1 MKLKRLLTGVLSAV
15 MALSVCAMP
24 AAAADV
30 TSTSTIDTSLKGS
43 ITIYKYAQTKDQEGT
58 SKTNGNGEVITDPNT
73 IQGTLLPD
81 ADFTLYRVKNADE
94 LVAYYNGLQDASAKE
109 FTVSNCF
116 KDGATQVA
124 ENLKPEYTN
133 ASAKND
139 DKEHGVVDTETTDKD
154 GVAVFKQLP
163 VGLYLVIETR
173 KPDSVTKA
181 VEPFL
186 VSIPMTREATD
197 AKGAEWLYNV
207 TVYPKNSTVKGDV
220 TLIKYG
226 SNGTETIPLEGVQ
239 FKLYKYDGLANKYI
253 EATPTGGITTQVN
266 GRVVLSELVK
276 GRYVL
281 QEIGYGNG
289 KDTNK
294 GYILNTTGIYA
305 FSIDSDGK
313 VAPNGDVTF
322 AGVPG
327 DNGEKVTEGD
337 GFKLDN
343 DATNGATISIT
354 NYKPDFEKNITKRDA
369 ASPADNTTHDADY
382 GVGENVP
389 YTLTIKVPEN
399 IAKLKTFKV
408 TDTAQKGQLIQ
419 DINSVKV
426 AATAKNGT
434 TSDPL
439 TKDSAYTVERTNG
452 TSGKESVMT
461 IDFDPLHKTA
471 IAAYAGGT
479 ITITY
484 TAKLQDGAVIA
495 DADNSGNF
503 NTADLIYSR
512 TTDITTNESQ
522 TGNEPYQIEDK
533 GVVYT
538 FALNINK
545 TAQGGE
551 KSGKPLDNV
560 TFDLYKKATKTDL
573 DTLGSDGK
581 YTFKGNPCT
590 SVSVEDAKK
599 LGLPTDDSQ
608 VWLKVAT
615 LKTKNGGVDNVS
627 GLPAGEY
634 KLVETKTVD
643 GYNLLSEPVDAKLN
657 LEYATEWNTT
667 GTYENGKEIKKTYI
681 KTTYNY
687 KDEQDPVVPG
697 TALNIVNRAG
707 FTLPVTGGFGTLLF
721 SGIGVLL
728 VLAGV
733 CVLFSMKKKNN
744 RT

>member
-24 AAAADV
+24 ALAADTV
-30 TSTSTIDTSLKGS
+30 STSTINTSLKGS
-43 ITIYKYAQTKDQEGT
+43 ITIYKYAQTKDQEEA
-58 SKTNGNGEVITDPNT
+58 SQKTNGNGEAITDPNT

-81 ADFTLYRVKNADE
+81 AEFTLYRVKNADE
-94 LVAYYNGLQDASAKE
+94 LVVYYNGLQDASAEE

-116 KDGATQVA
+116 KNGETQVA
-124 ENLKPEYTN
+124 ENLKPEYTSN
-133 ASAKND
+133 TNND
-139 DKEHGVVDTETTDKD
+139 DKALGVVDKQTTDKD
-154 GVAVFKQLP
+154 GVAVFKPLP

-197 AKGAEWLYNV
+197 TKGTEWLYNV
-207 TVYPKNSTVKGDV
+207 TVYPKNSTVKGNV

-226 SNGTETIPLEGVQ
+226 SNGTDTIPLEGVQ
-239 FKLYKYDGLANKYI
+239 FKLYRYYGLKNEYI
-253 EATPTGGITTQVN
+253 EVTPTGGITTGLNGQVT
-266 GRVVLSELVK
+266 LSELVK

-281 QEIGYGNG
+281 QEIGYGNS

-305 FSIDSDGK
+305 FSIDGEGK
-313 VAPNGDVTF
+313 VAANGDATF
-322 AGVPG
+322 AGVIG
-327 DNGEKVTEGD
+327 DKVAVGD
-337 GFKLDN
+337 GFKLEN

-354 NYKPDFEKNITKRDA
+354 NYKPDFEKNVTKRD
-369 ASPADNTTHDADY
+369 PTVTDENTNHDADY
-382 GVGENVP
+382 GINEDVP

-399 IAKLKTFKV
+399 IAKLRTFKV

-419 DINSVKV
+419 NINSVKV
-426 AATAKNGT
+426 TATEKNGT
-434 TSDPL
+434 EL
-439 TKDSAYTVERTNG
+439 TTLEKETAYTVEHS
-452 TSGKESVMT
+452 TSGNESVMT
-461 IDFDPLHKTA
+461 IDFDPLHKAA
-471 IAAYAGGT
+471 ITAYAGGT

-484 TAKLQDGAVIA
+484 TAKLQKDAVIA
-495 DADNSGNF
+495 DANNSGNF

-512 TTDITTNESQ
+512 TTNTSSNES
-522 TGNEPYQIEDK
+522 TPGNEPYQIEDK

-538 FALNINK
+538 FALNIKK

-551 KSGKPLDNV
+551 KTGQALGNV

-573 DTLGSDGK
+573 DTFSNGQ

-590 SVSVEDAKK
+590 SVSGEDAKK
-599 LGLPTDDSQ
+599 LGLPTDDNQ
-608 VWLKVAT
+608 VWLKVGT
-615 LKTKNGGVDNVS
+615 LETDSKGEANAS
-627 GLPAGEY
+627 GLPAGDY
-634 KLVETKTVD
+634 KMVETKTAD
-643 GYNLLSEPVDAKLN
+643 GYNLLSAPVDAKLN
-657 LEYATEWNTT
+657 LEYATVWNAT
-667 GTYENGKEIKKTYI
+667 GIYENGGKEIKRTYNE
-681 KTTYNY
+681 TTYTY
-687 KDEQDPVVPG
+687 KDEQGTAVPG

-744 RT
+744 RA

>member
-24 AAAADV
+24 ALAADT
-30 TSTSTIDTSLKGS
+30 TSTSTINTSLKGS
-43 ITIYKYAQTKDQEGT
+43 ITIYKYAQTKDQEDA
-58 SKTNGNGEVITDPNT
+58 SQKTNGNGEAIEDSNT

-81 ADFTLYRVKNADE
+81 AEFTLYRVKNDDE

-116 KDGATQVA
+116 IDGATQVA

-139 DKEHGVVDTETTDKD
+139 DKAHGVVDTETTDKD

-163 VGLYLVIETR
+163 VGLYLIIETR

-197 AKGAEWLYNV
+197 TKGTEWLYNV
-207 TVYPKNSTVKGDV
+207 TVYPKNSTVKGNV

-226 SNGTETIPLEGVQ
+226 SNGTDTIPLEGVQ
-239 FKLYKYDGLANKYI
+239 FKLYRYYGLKNEYI
-253 EATPTGGITTQVN
+253 EVTPTGGITTGLNGQVT
-266 GRVVLSELVK
+266 LSELVK

-281 QEIGYGNG
+281 QEIGYGNS

-305 FSIDSDGK
+305 FSIDGDGK
-313 VAPNGDVTF
+313 VAANNDETF

-327 DNGEKVTEGD
+327 DNGEKVAVGD

-343 DATNGATISIT
+343 TNGATISIT
-354 NYKPDFEKNITKRDA
+354 NYKPDLEKNVTKRDE
-369 ASPADNTTHDADY
+369 ASPAGNTTHDADY

-399 IAKLKTFKV
+399 VAKLQTFKV
-408 TDTAQKGQLIQ
+408 MDTALASQLKQNPDSIVVKGIAKGNDATEVRLTKGT
-419 DINSVKV
+419 DYTASVTEKNGNSVMEVDFKS
-426 AATAKNGT
+426 KNV
-434 TSDPL
+434 
-439 TKDSAYTVERTNG
+439 TK
-452 TSGKESVMT
+452 
-461 IDFDPLHKTA
+461 
-471 IAAYAGGT
+471 IADYAGGT

-484 TAKLQDGAVIA
+484 TSKLQDGAVIA
-495 DADNSGNF
+495 DANNSGNF

-512 TTDITTNESQ
+512 TTNTSSSESPDD
-522 TGNEPYQIEDK
+522 NKPYQIEDT
-533 GVVYT
+533 GVVYSY
-538 FALNINK
+538 ALNIKK
-545 TAQGGE
+545 TAQGG
-551 KSGKPLDNV
+551 KKDGKALEEV
-560 TFDLYKKATKTDL
+560 TFDLYKKATKADL
-573 DTLGSDGK
+573 DTFSNGQ

-590 SVSVEDAKK
+590 SVSGEDAKK
-599 LGLPTDDSQ
+599 LGLPTEENAI
-608 VWLKVAT
+608 WLKVGT
-615 LKTKNGGVDNVS
+615 LKTDSNGEDTVS
-627 GLPAGEY
+627 GLPAGDY
-634 KLVETKTVD
+634 KLVETKTAD
-643 GYNLLSEPVDAKLN
+643 GYNLLSAPVDAKLN
-657 LEYATEWNTT
+657 LEYATVWNAT
-667 GTYENGKEIKKTYI
+667 GTYENGGKEIKRAYNE
-681 KTTYNY
+681 TTYTYND
-687 KDEQDPVVPG
+687 KHDTAVPG
-697 TALNIVNRAG
+697 TALKIVNRAG

-744 RT
+744 RA

>member
-24 AAAADV
+24 ALAADTV
-30 TSTSTIDTSLKGS
+30 STSTINTSLKGS
-43 ITIYKYAQTKDQEGT
+43 ITIYKYAQTAEQEDA
-58 SKTNGNGEVITDPNT
+58 SQKTNGNGEVITGTGT

-81 ADFTLYRVKNADE
+81 AEFTLYRVKNADE

-109 FTVSNCF
+109 FTVSDCF
-116 KDGATQVA
+116 KDGESKTAA
-124 ENLKPEYTN
+124 NLKEEY
-133 ASAKND
+133 AKGTTAKD
-139 DKEHGVVDTETTDKD
+139 DPTVLGKVDTETTDKD
-154 GVAVFKQLP
+154 GVAVFNPLP
-163 VGLYLVIETR
+163 VGLYLIIETR

-197 AKGAEWLYNV
+197 TKGTEWLYNV
-207 TVYPKNSTVKGDV
+207 TVYPKNSTVKGNV

-226 SNGTETIPLEGVQ
+226 SNGTDTIPLEGVQ
-239 FKLYKYDGLANKYI
+239 FKLYRYYGLKNEYI
-253 EATPTGGITTQVN
+253 EVTPTGGITTGLNGQVT
-266 GRVVLSELVK
+266 LSELVK

-281 QEIGYGNG
+281 QEIGYGNS

-305 FSIDSDGK
+305 FSIDGEGK
-313 VAPNGDVTF
+313 VAANNDETF

-327 DNGEKVTEGD
+327 DNGEKVAVGD

-343 DATNGATISIT
+343 TNGATISIT
-354 NYKPDFEKNITKRDA
+354 NYKPDFEKNVTKRDA

-408 TDTAQKGQLIQ
+408 TDTTQKGQLIQ
-419 DINSVKV
+419 NIDSVKV
-426 AATAKNGT
+426 TATAKNGT
-434 TSDPL
+434 ESTTL
-439 TKDSAYTVERTNG
+439 KKDTAYTVEPKDS
-452 TSGKESVMT
+452 TSGNESVMT
-461 IDFDPLHKTA
+461 IDFDPLQKKA
-471 IAAYAGGT
+471 ITAYAGGT

-484 TAKLQDGAVIA
+484 TATLQDGAVIA
-495 DADNSGNF
+495 DKGGNF

-512 TTDITTNESQ
+512 TTDTTTNES
-522 TGNEPYQIEDK
+522 TPGNEPYQIEDK

-538 FALNINK
+538 FALNIKK

-551 KSGKPLDNV
+551 KDKQPLEKV

-573 DTLGSDGK
+573 GTLGEDGK
-581 YTFKGNPCT
+581 YTFKRNPCT
-590 SVSVEDAKK
+590 SVSGEDAKK
-599 LGLPTDDSQ
+599 LGLPMDDNQ
-608 VWLKVAT
+608 VWLKVGT
-615 LKTKNGGVDNVS
+615 LKTDSNGEATVS
-627 GLPAGEY
+627 GLPAGDY
-634 KLVETKTVD
+634 KMVETKTAD

-657 LEYATEWNTT
+657 LEYKTEWNAT
-667 GTYENGKEIKKTYI
+667 GSYENGKEIKKTYTT
-681 KTTYNY
+681 TTYNY
-687 KDEQDPVVPG
+687 KDEQNTAVPG
-697 TALNIVNRAG
+697 TALKIVNRAG

-744 RT
+744 RA